1 MNILVTGAAGFI
13 GCHTAEYLLQ
23 KGHTV
28 FGLDNVNN
36 YYDVKLKEYRINLLR
51 NFNNFTFYQLDIS
64 DTSSLNKFFATYKID
79 IIYNLAAQAGVR
91 YSIENPFV
99 YYNTNITGLLNLLE
113 MCRAYKIN
121 NFVQASTSS
130 IYAGSPLPYTEDIK
144 ADAPLSPYAASKKGG
159 ELLCYTYY
167 HLYNISVCIL
177 RYFTV
182 YGPAGR
188 PDMSIFRFIESI
200 KRGEDIIVT
209 GDGSQE
215 RDFTYIDDIVRGT
228 VKAMELTGFNIINL
242 GNNKPSELN
251 RLIKLI
257 ENKLNKKAQIIYKPF
272 HKADMLKTWA
282 NTDRAKTLLN
292 WTSQVNLEDG
302 IDKTIRWH
310 IQEEDFLKHINY

>member
-1 MNILVTGAAGFI
+1 
-13 GCHTAEYLLQ
+13 
-23 KGHTV
+23 
-28 FGLDNVNN
+28 
-36 YYDVKLKEYRINLLR
+36 
-51 NFNNFTFYQLDIS
+51 
-64 DTSSLNKFFATYKID
+64 
-79 IIYNLAAQAGVR
+79 
-91 YSIENPFV
+91 
-99 YYNTNITGLLNLLE
+99 
-113 MCRAYKIN
+113 
-121 NFVQASTSS
+121 
-130 IYAGSPLPYTEDIK
+130 
-144 ADAPLSPYAASKKGG
+144 
-159 ELLCYTYY
+159 
-167 HLYNISVCIL
+167 
-177 RYFTV
+177 
-182 YGPAGR
+182 
-188 PDMSIFRFIESI
+188 MSIFRFIESI

-302 IDKTIRWH
+302 IDK
-310 IQEEDFLKHINY
+310 Q